1 MDEEWRGLPTT
12 CVGKDVGKR
21 NPNPLLLGMQAGAMT
36 LKKKIWRLLKKS
48 KHRPDI

>member
-21 NPNPLLLGMQAGAMT
+21 NPNPLLVGMQTVANHSG
-36 LKKKIWRLLKKS
+36 KKIGGFLK
-48 KHRPDI
+48 I